1 MDMVAELAPA
11 FTFCFLT
18 VGAFHHKMMPPHMC
32 TQNPYAKKTQGAFL
46 YIEDDKAEGKQQKG
60 SS

>member
-1 MDMVAELAPA
+1 MDMVAELAPT

-18 VGAFHHKMMPPHMC
+18 PGAFHHKTMPAHMC
-32 TQNPYAKKTQGAFL
+32 TQNPCAEKTQGAFL
-46 YIEDDKAEGKQQKG
+46 CIEDDKAEGKQQKG